1 MRKTKKG
8 AAKACAQCEK
18 PEGPSADPSAE
29 RKRQGCAVISGSF
42 PSRGKGAP
50 HSSWKS
56 SESFAFAY
64 KPEQAAG
71 GLCPLSTSHDSVTLR
86 ADSGYR
92 AGAPLA
98 LGQRAA
104 HKQLTASSRRT
115 SAWDRLALSLVPSK
129 RIEAAA
135 MLQRRKF
142 SLDLAMS
149 EEDVPGVV
157 KALASAC
164 EISGGVATLPRLKKS
179 PEDLTKRSWLDLRE
193 ALRRRISNRLR
204 RTPSL
209 PVMDG
214 GRSASLPDD
223 DDDLTG
229 TSLGRSSRNGS
240 AYTLYEDEDGCP
252 VFPEPEGAPCHP
264 SPADSQPPHRGS
276 LTAAQSVPFGISE
289 LGNDDS
295 SPDEKKDVY
304 ARFFAR
310 KTRTLEKASPGSSK
324 QKAVKSLRSKGRD
337 LSVAHRSKSLTQ
349 IDCLEGGMSRRDDEP
364 SGGSSPSDASGQP
377 QSLQSQ
383 PSQSSP
389 SHQPPPSPDRLSV
402 PEDAPPQRS
411 RLRHTSRV
419 PSQEYLAVAIE
430 DDVGDIQLQESI
442 PAVKGVILRD
452 ALTLLLERRG
462 LDLSAVQVLQEGSR
476 RPANLSHET
485 HKFAG
490 QQLRVKAKDGADLR
504 GSVSRANST
513 SSLSGGSWKTPA
525 SRTNS
530 NAGLKEDKKERKISG
545 SQRGRRGAVSAD
557 ELVNDTSAISSTSQ
571 ESSWKAGKS
580 KPVLGKRTGILLNSS
595 KTDKEMRTLTELLN
609 SYDQNGI
616 PNQPGLLTFRPSSS
630 EEKFRLEDNWTCIVD
645 NPESLPKRVRNQQ
658 DAIWELISTEVS
670 YIRTLK
676 VITELFLACLC
687 NLQSERI
694 LQEIDTEH
702 MFSNILEVCEV
713 NHVLW
718 DNCLLPALTVARA
731 NRTLLNPLHLREGF
745 LRFEETFQPYMKY
758 CLEQTTCLHYVKEK
772 RLESDLFKTYVA
784 WCEAR
789 KDCERLRFTD
799 LLVKPMQR
807 LTKYPL
813 LLKAIHKKTDDEE
826 AKNALVEMNEC
837 VEAFVYAVDGKLRHL
852 HERDRLKSITSR
864 IESYDP
870 FDINND
876 EVEKALKAHCVLDLT
891 CPMPSCG
898 NQQNRQ
904 LLFETSGVKLK
915 DAGSSS
921 KVDVHCF
928 LFTDVLLVCKS
939 LSKKGDR
946 VKVIRQPFLVE
957 RLVTYELRDN
967 SGLIVIYLNDFGVA
981 ASYFL
986 LYTSDPR
993 SFMDQIRRAQ
1003 EQYREAK
1010 SQATSEKPQLG
1021 YLQDLDDEDD
1031 LDIPRSALLVAA
1043 RSPRSSSHS
1052 SLVHSHSGSIDMSDP
1067 ASVASLAGPPVPCP
1081 TPLFQGAATAGGQ
1094 GRATS
1099 FELGE
1104 LRNPS
1109 MTYDD
1114 LDEQGRSRSMETRT
1128 SGPVCVTVTSPR
1140 PERRAFLLKGAGT
1153 NATSPNTL
1161 TVSIPF
1167 THPQELEEPKE
1178 YRSYPT
1184 SPTIQVPVMSSLP
1197 PKSLSPTSRFA
1208 AGLPQPFPG
1217 YNPSGASKPPLL
1229 KTKNVSGLVTHSA
1242 PPSEGPS
1249 PVHSLEGPK
1258 PSEET
1263 VSPPDSED
1271 ESGRKRISRRTCR
1284 PERRHHTA
1292 DSFEH
1297 LKNQR
1302 DPSIHKR
1309 LSWNCGQQHDA
1320 SSGVAS
1326 TAGRLVHSSEAF
1338 LKNKHV
1344 AKCLSSESVYSSSG
1358 VSSTGSLLFS
1368 SAGSGDACDC
1378 CCDPI
1383 PIVGPTDD
1391 QKRLTNGDEDDVAAS
1406 SADRHHQLK
1415 TLGAPGEC
1423 IKIDVSEVK
1432 DGISSVQIVGAEG
1445 MPVAPGKPGKP
1456 SRSDLQKMKE
1466 FLLNSRSVE
1475 AS

>member
-1 MRKTKKG
+1 M
-8 AAKACAQCEK
+8 
-18 PEGPSADPSAE
+18 
-29 RKRQGCAVISGSF
+29 AV
-42 PSRGKGAP
+42 R
-50 HSSWKS
+50 
-56 SESFAFAY
+56 
-64 KPEQAAG
+64 
-71 GLCPLSTSHDSVTLR
+71 
-86 ADSGYR
+86 
-92 AGAPLA
+92 
-98 LGQRAA
+98 
-104 HKQLTASSRRT
+104 
-115 SAWDRLALSLVPSK
+115 
-129 RIEAAA
+129 
-135 MLQRRKF
+135 
-142 SLDLAMS
+142 
-149 EEDVPGVV
+149 DVFR
-157 KALASAC
+157 
-164 EISGGVATLPRLKKS
+164 GGVFTLPRSKKS
-179 PEDLTKRSWLDLRE
+179 TEDLSKRSWTDLRM
-193 ALRRRISNRLR
+193 ALRRKISGRIH

-209 PVMDG
+209 PTMEAVA
-214 GRSASLPDD
+214 RSRSMTDYD
-223 DDDLTG
+223 EFDLT
-229 TSLGRSSRNGS
+229 SAPLGRRSRNGS
-240 AYTLYEDEDGCP
+240 AYTLYEDELGGP
-252 VFPEPEGAPCHP
+252 VFPEPEASSFAEHP
-264 SPADSQPPHRGS
+264 RRCSS
-276 LTAAQSVPFGISE
+276 LSAAQSVPFGISE

-304 ARFFAR
+304 SRFFAR
-310 KTRTLEKASPGSSK
+310 KTRTLEKAPQGSTK
-324 QKAVKSLRSKGRD
+324 QKAVKNLRSKARD
-337 LSVAHRSKSLTQ
+337 LSSAHRSKSLTQ
-349 IDCLEGGMSRRDDEP
+349 IDCLEQGGGGGMVRRDDEP

-383 PSQSSP
+383 PSP
-389 SHQPPPSPDRLSV
+389 SHQAPPSPDRLSV
-402 PEDAPPQRS
+402 PEDAPQARN
-411 RLRHTSRV
+411 RGLRHTARAS
-419 PSQEYLAVAIE
+419 SQEYLGVTIE
-430 DDVGDIQLQESI
+430 DDVGDIQLLESL
-442 PAVKGVILRD
+442 PAVKGVVLRD
-452 ALTLLLERRG
+452 VLSALLERRG
-462 LDLSAVQVLQEGSR
+462 LDLSSVQVIHENSR

-490 QQLRVKAKDGADLR
+490 AQLRIKAKDDPR

-513 SSLSGGSWKTPA
+513 SSLSGGSWKAPA

-530 NAGLKEDKKERKISG
+530 NAALKEDKKERKISG

-557 ELVNDTSAISSTSQ
+557 ELVNDTSVISGTSQ
-571 ESSWKAGKS
+571 DSGWKGSKS

-595 KTDKEMRTLTELLN
+595 KTDKEMRALTELLN

-630 EEKFRLEDNWTCIVD
+630 DEKFRLEDNWTCIVD

-713 NHVLW
+713 NHALW
-718 DNCLLPALTVARA
+718 DGCLLPTLAAARA
-731 NRTLLNPLHLREGF
+731 QRSLLDPVRLREGF
-745 LRFEETFQPYMKY
+745 LRFEDTFQPYMKY

-826 AKNALVEMNEC
+826 AKAALVEMNEC

-904 LLFETSGVKLK
+904 LLFETSGVKMK

-986 LYTSDPR
+986 LYTADPR
-993 SFMDQIRRAQ
+993 GFMDQIRRAQ

-1010 SQATSEKPQLG
+1010 CQATSEKPQLG
-1021 YLQDLDDEDD
+1021 YLQDLEDEDD
-1031 LDIPRSALLVAA
+1031 LDIPRSALLVAG

-1067 ASVASLAGPPVPCP
+1067 ASVASMAGPPVPCP
-1081 TPLFQGAATAGGQ
+1081 TPLFQGGSASAANSQ

-1109 MTYDD
+1109 MTCDD

-1167 THPQELEEPKE
+1167 THQPEPDEPKE

-1184 SPTIQVPVMSSLP
+1184 SPTIQIPVMASLP
-1197 PKSLSPTSRFA
+1197 PRSLSPTSRFA

-1217 YNPSGASKPPLL
+1217 YNPGASKPPLL

-1249 PVHSLEGPK
+1249 PVHSLEGPRL
-1258 PSEET
+1258 PEEEEALGS
-1263 VSPPDSED
+1263 SPPDSED
-1271 ESGRKRISRRTCR
+1271 ESGRKRVSRRACR

-1309 LSWNCGQQHDA
+1309 LSWNCGQQQHDPAA
-1320 SSGVAS
+1320 SGGGA
-1326 TAGRLVHSSEAF
+1326 TGRLCGQHPPDTF

-1378 CCDPI
+1378 CCGDVP
-1383 PIVGPTDD
+1383 PSAAAAADD
-1391 QKRLTNGDEDDVAAS
+1391 QRRLTNGGDGEAGAA
-1406 SADRHHQLK
+1406 AAEGPQHQRK
-1415 TLGAPGEC
+1415 MLGAPGEC

-1445 MPVAPGKPGKP
+1445 MAAASSGKLGKP

>member
-1 MRKTKKG
+1 MACVSAPVSSAATEPSTPQPQQRQPQQQHPVQQGRMDGFQSAINLLMRRRFSTDSG
-8 AAKACAQCEK
+8 WASAMSSPDDTLMAMAPIYEK
-18 PEGPSADPSAE
+18 P
-29 RKRQGCAVISGSF
+29 
-42 PSRGKGAP
+42 
-50 HSSWKS
+50 KS
-56 SESFAFAY
+56 
-64 KPEQAAG
+64 
-71 GLCPLSTSHDSVTLR
+71 
-86 ADSGYR
+86 
-92 AGAPLA
+92 
-98 LGQRAA
+98 
-104 HKQLTASSRRT
+104 
-115 SAWDRLALSLVPSK
+115 
-129 RIEAAA
+129 
-135 MLQRRKF
+135 
-142 SLDLAMS
+142 
-149 EEDVPGVV
+149 
-157 KALASAC
+157 
-164 EISGGVATLPRLKKS
+164 ATLP
-179 PEDLTKRSWLDLRE
+179 PMHHH
-193 ALRRRISNRLR
+193 
-204 RTPSL
+204 TP
-209 PVMDG
+209 
-214 GRSASLPDD
+214 R
-223 DDDLTG
+223 DLTG
-229 TSLGRSSRNGS
+229 TPLGRRSRNGS
-240 AYTLYEDEDGCP
+240 AYTLYEDDDSGT
-252 VFPEPEGAPCHP
+252 VFPEPEAP
-264 SPADSQPPHRGS
+264 SFSSLPADQQPRNRGS
-276 LTAAQSVPFGISE
+276 LSAAQSVPYGISE

-304 ARFFAR
+304 SRLFSR
-310 KTRTLEKASPGSSK
+310 KTRTLEKAPSGGTL
-324 QKAVKSLRSKGRD
+324 QKAVKSRFSRSRD
-337 LSVAHRSKSLTQ
+337 LSLAHRSKSLTQ
-349 IDCLEGGMSRRDDEP
+349 IDCLEGGMVRRDDEP
-364 SGGSSPSDASGQP
+364 SGGSSPSDASAQP
-377 QSLQSQ
+377 HSLQSQ

-402 PEDAPPQRS
+402 PDDAAPARN
-411 RLRHTSRV
+411 RGLRHTSRV
-419 PSQEYLAVAIE
+419 PSQEYLAVTFE
-430 DDVGDIQLQESI
+430 DDIGDIQLLESI
-442 PAVKGVILRD
+442 PAVKGVVLRD
-452 ALTLLLERRG
+452 ALTALLERRG
-462 LDLSAVQVLQEGSR
+462 LDLSGVQVLHESTR
-476 RPANLSHET
+476 RPANLGHET

-490 QQLRVKAKDGADLR
+490 AQLRVKAKDGTDLR

-557 ELVNDTSAISSTSQ
+557 ELVSDTSVISSTSQ
-571 ESSWKAGKS
+571 DSVWKTGKS

-595 KTDKEMRTLTELLN
+595 KTDKEMRALTELLN

-687 NLQSERI
+687 NLQTERI
-694 LQEIDTEH
+694 LIEIDTEL

-713 NHVLW
+713 NHMLW
-718 DNCLLPALTVARA
+718 DNCLLPTLMAARSQ
-731 NRTLLNPLHLREGF
+731 RTLINPLHLREGF

-813 LLKAIHKKTDDEE
+813 LLKAIHKKTDDED
-826 AKNALVEMNEC
+826 AKMALVEMNEC

-876 EVEKALKAHCVLDLT
+876 EVEKALKAHCTLDLT

-904 LLFETSGVKLK
+904 LLYETSGVKLK
-915 DAGSSS
+915 DAVSSS

-967 SGLIVIYLNDFGVA
+967 SGLIVVYLNDFGVA

-986 LYTSDPR
+986 LYTGDPR
-993 SFMDQIRRAQ
+993 GFMDQIRKAQ

-1021 YLQDLDDEDD
+1021 YLQDLEDEDD

-1067 ASVASLAGPPVPCP
+1067 ASVASMAGPSVPCP
-1081 TPLFQGAATAGGQ
+1081 TPLFQGTSAAAATGQ

-1109 MTYDD
+1109 MTCDD

-1128 SGPVCVTVTSPR
+1128 PGPVCVTVTSPR

-1167 THPQELEEPKE
+1167 THQPELEEPKE

-1184 SPTIQVPVMSSLP
+1184 SPTIQVPVMSPLH

-1208 AGLPQPFPG
+1208 AGLPQPFLG
-1217 YNPSGASKPPLL
+1217 YNPSGANKPPLL

-1242 PPSEGPS
+1242 LPSEGPS

-1258 PSEET
+1258 PPEEAAT
-1263 VSPPDSED
+1263 GSPPDSED
-1271 ESGRKRISRRTCR
+1271 ESGRKRNSRRTGR

-1309 LSWNCGQQHDA
+1309 LSWNCGQQHDS
-1320 SSGVAS
+1320 SSGAAGVAN
-1326 TAGRLVHSSEAF
+1326 RLAQHSSDAF

-1378 CCDPI
+1378 CCDP
-1383 PIVGPTDD
+1383 VAAPTDE
-1391 QKRLTNGDEDDVAAS
+1391 QKRLANGGDDDVEEDESS
-1406 SADRHHQLK
+1406 SAAEGRRLK

-1445 MPVAPGKPGKP
+1445 VAVAPGKPGKP

-1475 AS
+1475 ASEV

>member
-1 MRKTKKG
+1 MMG
-8 AAKACAQCEK
+8 AS
-18 PEGPSADPSAE
+18 P
-29 RKRQGCAVISGSF
+29 
-42 PSRGKGAP
+42 
-50 HSSWKS
+50 
-56 SESFAFAY
+56 FA
-64 KPEQAAG
+64 
-71 GLCPLSTSHDSVTLR
+71 
-86 ADSGYR
+86 
-92 AGAPLA
+92 
-98 LGQRAA
+98 
-104 HKQLTASSRRT
+104 LTRT
-115 SAWDRLALSLVPSK
+115 SYRRG
-129 RIEAAA
+129 RI
-135 MLQRRKF
+135 K
-142 SLDLAMS
+142 
-149 EEDVPGVV
+149 
-157 KALASAC
+157 
-164 EISGGVATLPRLKKS
+164 
-179 PEDLTKRSWLDLRE
+179 
-193 ALRRRISNRLR
+193 LRRFLS
-204 RTPSL
+204 
-209 PVMDG
+209 
-214 GRSASLPDD
+214 
-223 DDDLTG
+223 DLTG

-240 AYTLYEDEDGCP
+240 AYTLYEDEDGSP
-252 VFPEPEGAPCHP
+252 VFPESESAPSQHP
-264 SPADSQPPHRGS
+264 SASDSQQPPRHRGS
-276 LTAAQSVPFGISE
+276 LSGAQSVPFGISE

-337 LSVAHRSKSLTQ
+337 LSLAHRSKSLTQ
-349 IDCLEGGMSRRDDEP
+349 IDCLESGMSRRDDEP

-402 PEDAPPQRS
+402 PDEAPPQRS
-411 RLRHTSRV
+411 RLRHSSRV

-442 PAVKGVILRD
+442 PAVKGVVLRD
-452 ALTLLLERRG
+452 ALTSLLERRG
-462 LDLSAVQVLQEGSR
+462 LDLSAVQVLQEGNR

-557 ELVNDTSAISSTSQ
+557 ELVSDTSAISSTSQ
-571 ESSWKAGKS
+571 ESSWKSGKS

-595 KTDKEMRTLTELLN
+595 RTDKEMRTLTELLN

-718 DNCLLPALTVARA
+718 DSCLLPTLTAART

-876 EVEKALKAHCVLDLT
+876 EVEKALKAHCMLDLT

-967 SGLIVIYLNDFGVA
+967 SGLIVVYLNDFGVA

-1067 ASVASLAGPPVPCP
+1067 ASVASMAGPPVPCP
-1081 TPLFQGAATAGGQ
+1081 TPLFQGAAAAGGQ

-1109 MTYDD
+1109 MTCDD

-1140 PERRAFLLKGAGT
+1140 PERRAFLLKGAGN

-1161 TVSIPF
+1161 TVTIPF
-1167 THPQELEEPKE
+1167 THQQEVEEPKE

-1208 AGLPQPFPG
+1208 AVLPQPFPG
-1217 YNPSGASKPPLL
+1217 YNQSGASKPPLL

-1258 PSEET
+1258 LPEEA

-1320 SSGVAS
+1320 SSCVSGTS
-1326 TAGRLVHSSEAF
+1326 SRLVHTSDAF

-1378 CCDPI
+1378 CCDATV
-1383 PIVGPTDD
+1383 VGPTDD
-1391 QKRLTNGDEDDVAAS
+1391 QKRLTNGDEDEVQPS
-1406 SADRHHQLK
+1406 SAEGHHQLK
-1415 TLGAPGEC
+1415 TLGAPGDC

-1475 AS
+1475 ASEV

>member
-1 MRKTKKG
+1 M
-8 AAKACAQCEK
+8 
-18 PEGPSADPSAE
+18 
-29 RKRQGCAVISGSF
+29 
-42 PSRGKGAP
+42 
-50 HSSWKS
+50 
-56 SESFAFAY
+56 
-64 KPEQAAG
+64 
-71 GLCPLSTSHDSVTLR
+71 
-86 ADSGYR
+86 
-92 AGAPLA
+92 
-98 LGQRAA
+98 
-104 HKQLTASSRRT
+104 
-115 SAWDRLALSLVPSK
+115 
-129 RIEAAA
+129 
-135 MLQRRKF
+135 
-142 SLDLAMS
+142 
-149 EEDVPGVV
+149 
-157 KALASAC
+157 
-164 EISGGVATLPRLKKS
+164 
-179 PEDLTKRSWLDLRE
+179 
-193 ALRRRISNRLR
+193 RLR
-204 RTPSL
+204 RATEKA
-209 PVMDG
+209 V
-214 GRSASLPDD
+214 
-223 DDDLTG
+223 
-229 TSLGRSSRNGS
+229 
-240 AYTLYEDEDGCP
+240 
-252 VFPEPEGAPCHP
+252 
-264 SPADSQPPHRGS
+264 
-276 LTAAQSVPFGISE
+276 AAGVRMLKRVHSHM
-289 LGNDDS
+289 
-295 SPDEKKDVY
+295 K
-304 ARFFAR
+304 AR
-310 KTRTLEKASPGSSK
+310 KPAFLEVG
-324 QKAVKSLRSKGRD
+324 G
-337 LSVAHRSKSLTQ
+337 LSQAHRSKSLTQ

-364 SGGSSPSDASGQP
+364 SGGSSPR
-377 QSLQSQ
+377 
-383 PSQSSP
+383 
-389 SHQPPPSPDRLSV
+389 PPSPDRLSV
-402 PEDAPPQRS
+402 PDDAPPQRS
-411 RLRHTSRV
+411 RLRHSSRV

-442 PAVKGVILRD
+442 PAVKGVVLRD
-452 ALTLLLERRG
+452 ALTSLLERRG
-462 LDLSAVQVLQEGSR
+462 LDLSAVQVLQESNR

-571 ESSWKAGKS
+571 ESSWKSGKS

-595 KTDKEMRTLTELLN
+595 RTDKEMRTLTELLN

-687 NLQSERI
+687 NLQSERM

-702 MFSNILEVCEV
+702 MFSNILDVCEV

-718 DNCLLPALTVARA
+718 DNCLLPTLTAART

-745 LRFEETFQPYMKY
+745 LRFEETFQPYIRY

-826 AKNALVEMNEC
+826 AKNALVEMNE
-837 VEAFVYAVDGKLRHL
+837 
-852 HERDRLKSITSR
+852 LKTITNR

-876 EVEKALKAHCVLDLT
+876 EVEKALKAHCTLDLT

-967 SGLIVIYLNDFGVA
+967 SGLIVVYLNDFGVA

-1067 ASVASLAGPPVPCP
+1067 ASVASMAGPPVPCP
-1081 TPLFQGAATAGGQ
+1081 TPLFQGAAAAGGQ

-1109 MTYDD
+1109 MTCDD

-1167 THPQELEEPKE
+1167 THQQEMEEPKE

-1208 AGLPQPFPG
+1208 AVLPQPFPG
-1217 YNPSGASKPPLL
+1217 YNQSSASKPPLL

-1258 PSEET
+1258 LPEEAI
-1263 VSPPDSED
+1263 SPPDSED

-1320 SSGVAS
+1320 SSSVSG
-1326 TAGRLVHSSEAF
+1326 TAGRLVHSSDAF

-1378 CCDPI
+1378 CCDATV
-1383 PIVGPTDD
+1383 VGPTDD
-1391 QKRLTNGDEDDVAAS
+1391 QKRLTNGDEDEVPPS
-1406 SADRHHQLK
+1406 SAEGHHQLK
-1415 TLGAPGEC
+1415 TLGAPGDC

-1475 AS
+1475 ASEV

>member
-1 MRKTKKG
+1 M
-8 AAKACAQCEK
+8 
-18 PEGPSADPSAE
+18 
-29 RKRQGCAVISGSF
+29 
-42 PSRGKGAP
+42 
-50 HSSWKS
+50 
-56 SESFAFAY
+56 
-64 KPEQAAG
+64 
-71 GLCPLSTSHDSVTLR
+71 
-86 ADSGYR
+86 
-92 AGAPLA
+92 
-98 LGQRAA
+98 
-104 HKQLTASSRRT
+104 
-115 SAWDRLALSLVPSK
+115 
-129 RIEAAA
+129 
-135 MLQRRKF
+135 
-142 SLDLAMS
+142 
-149 EEDVPGVV
+149 
-157 KALASAC
+157 
-164 EISGGVATLPRLKKS
+164 
-179 PEDLTKRSWLDLRE
+179 
-193 ALRRRISNRLR
+193 RLR
-204 RTPSL
+204 RATEKA
-209 PVMDG
+209 V
-214 GRSASLPDD
+214 
-223 DDDLTG
+223 
-229 TSLGRSSRNGS
+229 
-240 AYTLYEDEDGCP
+240 
-252 VFPEPEGAPCHP
+252 
-264 SPADSQPPHRGS
+264 
-276 LTAAQSVPFGISE
+276 AAGVRMLKRVHSHM
-289 LGNDDS
+289 
-295 SPDEKKDVY
+295 K
-304 ARFFAR
+304 AR
-310 KTRTLEKASPGSSK
+310 KPAFLEVG
-324 QKAVKSLRSKGRD
+324 G
-337 LSVAHRSKSLTQ
+337 LSQAHRSKSLTQ
-349 IDCLEGGMSRRDDEP
+349 IDCLESGMSRRDDEP
-364 SGGSSPSDASGQP
+364 SGGSSPR
-377 QSLQSQ
+377 
-383 PSQSSP
+383 
-389 SHQPPPSPDRLSV
+389 PPSPDRLSV
-402 PEDAPPQRS
+402 PDEAPPQRS
-411 RLRHTSRV
+411 RLRHSSRV

-442 PAVKGVILRD
+442 PAVKGVVLRD
-452 ALTLLLERRG
+452 ALTSLLERRG
-462 LDLSAVQVLQEGSR
+462 LDLSAVQVLQEGNR

-557 ELVNDTSAISSTSQ
+557 ELVSDTSAISSTSQ
-571 ESSWKAGKS
+571 ESSWKSGKS

-595 KTDKEMRTLTELLN
+595 RTDKEMRTLTELLN

-718 DNCLLPALTVARA
+718 DSCLLPTLTAART
-731 NRTLLNPLHLREGF
+731 NRALLNPLHLREGF

-876 EVEKALKAHCVLDLT
+876 EVEKALKAHCMLDLT

-967 SGLIVIYLNDFGVA
+967 SGLIVVYLNDFGVA

-1067 ASVASLAGPPVPCP
+1067 ASVASMAGPPVPCP
-1081 TPLFQGAATAGGQ
+1081 TPLFQGAAAAGGQ

-1109 MTYDD
+1109 MTCDD

-1140 PERRAFLLKGAGT
+1140 PERRAFLLKGAGN

-1161 TVSIPF
+1161 TVTIPF
-1167 THPQELEEPKE
+1167 THQQEVEEPKE

-1208 AGLPQPFPG
+1208 AVLPQPFPG
-1217 YNPSGASKPPLL
+1217 YNQSGASKPPLL
-1229 KTKNVSGLVTHSA
+1229 KTKNVSGLRDDT
-1242 PPSEGPS
+1242 
-1249 PVHSLEGPK
+1249 
-1258 PSEET
+1258 T
-1263 VSPPDSED
+1263 Q
-1271 ESGRKRISRRTCR
+1271 
-1284 PERRHHTA
+1284 A

-1320 SSGVAS
+1320 SSGVS
-1326 TAGRLVHSSEAF
+1326 GTSSRLVHTSDAF

-1378 CCDPI
+1378 CCDATV
-1383 PIVGPTDD
+1383 VGPTDD
-1391 QKRLTNGDEDDVAAS
+1391 QKRLTNGDGDEVPPS
-1406 SADRHHQLK
+1406 SAEGHHQLK
-1415 TLGAPGEC
+1415 TLGAPGDC

-1475 AS
+1475 ASEV

>member
-1 MRKTKKG
+1 MFG
-8 AAKACAQCEK
+8 GDQASEEKA
-18 PEGPSADPSAE
+18 
-29 RKRQGCAVISGSF
+29 
-42 PSRGKGAP
+42 
-50 HSSWKS
+50 
-56 SESFAFAY
+56 
-64 KPEQAAG
+64 
-71 GLCPLSTSHDSVTLR
+71 
-86 ADSGYR
+86 
-92 AGAPLA
+92 
-98 LGQRAA
+98 
-104 HKQLTASSRRT
+104 
-115 SAWDRLALSLVPSK
+115 
-129 RIEAAA
+129 
-135 MLQRRKF
+135 RRK
-142 SLDLAMS
+142 AS
-149 EEDVPGVV
+149 E
-157 KALASAC
+157 
-164 EISGGVATLPRLKKS
+164 
-179 PEDLTKRSWLDLRE
+179 
-193 ALRRRISNRLR
+193 
-204 RTPSL
+204 
-209 PVMDG
+209 
-214 GRSASLPDD
+214 
-223 DDDLTG
+223 
-229 TSLGRSSRNGS
+229 
-240 AYTLYEDEDGCP
+240 
-252 VFPEPEGAPCHP
+252 PCVSVNP
-264 SPADSQPPHRGS
+264 FEQKPP
-276 LTAAQSVPFGISE
+276 
-289 LGNDDS
+289 
-295 SPDEKKDVY
+295 
-304 ARFFAR
+304 FAR
-310 KTRTLEKASPGSSK
+310 
-324 QKAVKSLRSKGRD
+324 
-337 LSVAHRSKSLTQ
+337 
-349 IDCLEGGMSRRDDEP
+349 
-364 SGGSSPSDASGQP
+364 
-377 QSLQSQ
+377 
-383 PSQSSP
+383 
-389 SHQPPPSPDRLSV
+389 RLW
-402 PEDAPPQRS
+402 
-411 RLRHTSRV
+411 
-419 PSQEYLAVAIE
+419 
-430 DDVGDIQLQESI
+430 
-442 PAVKGVILRD
+442 D

-462 LDLSAVQVLQEGSR
+462 LDLSAVQVLQESTR

-571 ESSWKAGKS
+571 ESSWKSGKS

-595 KTDKEMRTLTELLN
+595 RT
-609 SYDQNGI
+609 
-616 PNQPGLLTFRPSSS
+616 
-630 EEKFRLEDNWTCIVD
+630 
-645 NPESLPKRVRNQQ
+645 SLPKRVRNQQ

-718 DNCLLPALTVARA
+718 DNCLLPALTVART

-784 WCEAR
+784 
-789 KDCERLRFTD
+789 
-799 LLVKPMQR
+799 
-807 LTKYPL
+807 
-813 LLKAIHKKTDDEE
+813 
-826 AKNALVEMNEC
+826 NEC

-876 EVEKALKAHCVLDLT
+876 EVEKALKAHCMLDLT

-967 SGLIVIYLNDFGVA
+967 SGLIVVYLNDFGVA

-1067 ASVASLAGPPVPCP
+1067 ASVASMAGPPVPCP
-1081 TPLFQGAATAGGQ
+1081 TPLFGAAAAGGQ

-1109 MTYDD
+1109 MTCDD

-1128 SGPVCVTVTSPR
+1128 PGPVCVTVTSPR

-1167 THPQELEEPKE
+1167 THQQEVEEPKE

-1208 AGLPQPFPG
+1208 AVLPQPFPG
-1217 YNPSGASKPPLL
+1217 YNQSGASKPPLL

-1258 PSEET
+1258 LPEEAI
-1263 VSPPDSED
+1263 SPPDSED

-1320 SSGVAS
+1320 SSGVS
-1326 TAGRLVHSSEAF
+1326 GTAGRMVHSSDAF

-1378 CCDPI
+1378 CCDATV
-1383 PIVGPTDD
+1383 VGPTDD
-1391 QKRLTNGDEDDVAAS
+1391 QKRLANGDEDEVAPS
-1406 SADRHHQLK
+1406 SAEGHHQLK
-1415 TLGAPGEC
+1415 TLGAPGDC

-1475 AS
+1475 ASEV